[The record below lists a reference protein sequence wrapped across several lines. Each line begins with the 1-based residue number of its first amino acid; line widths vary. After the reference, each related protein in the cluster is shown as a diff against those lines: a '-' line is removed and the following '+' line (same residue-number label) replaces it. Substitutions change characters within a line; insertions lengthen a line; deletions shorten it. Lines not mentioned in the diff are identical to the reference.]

1 MSLVNPYILNQLLLV
16 IIILPVF
23 FDLHISSS
31 QEYKI
36 NDLLSLDVQIL
47 KNPINLGEEQ
57 IIQFLLNDTT
67 LNNKINQTA
76 LIEGNIIYLSGIAQ
90 PFSLNITSSKWY
102 KYSWTIN
109 PDIQKFGTVLVE
121 INLLYNESK
130 INMQN
135 ITFNISKEKNINNS

>member
-16 IIILPVF
+16 IIILSVF

-90 PFSLNITSSKWY
+90 PFSLNITPSKWY

-135 ITFNISKEKNINNS
+135 ITFNISNEKNTE

>member
-1 MSLVNPYILNQLLLV
+1 LSLVNPYILNQLLLV
-16 IIILPVF
+16 IIILSVF

-90 PFSLNITSSKWY
+90 PFSLNITPSKWY
-102 KYSWTIN
+102 EYSWTIN

>member
-16 IIILPVF
+16 IIILSVF

-90 PFSLNITSSKWY
+90 PFSLNITPSKWY
-102 KYSWTIN
+102 NYSWTIN

-121 INLLYNESK
+121 INLFYNKSK

>member
-1 MSLVNPYILNQLLLV
+1 MVNPYILNQLLLV
-16 IIILPVF
+16 IIILSVF

-90 PFSLNITSSKWY
+90 PFSLNITPSKWY
-102 KYSWTIN
+102 NYSWTIN

-121 INLLYNESK
+121 INLLYNKSK

-135 ITFNISKEKNINNS
+135 ITFNISNEKNSK

>member
-1 MSLVNPYILNQLLLV
+1 MVNPYILNQLLLV
-16 IIILPVF
+16 IIILSVF

-90 PFSLNITSSKWY
+90 PFSLNITPSKWY
-102 KYSWTIN
+102 NYSWTIN

-121 INLLYNESK
+121 INLLYNKSK

>member
-1 MSLVNPYILNQLLLV
+1 LVNPYILNQLLLV
-16 IIILPVF
+16 IIILSVF

-90 PFSLNITSSKWY
+90 PFSLNITPSKWY

>member
-1 MSLVNPYILNQLLLV
+1 MSLVNPYILNQLLV
-16 IIILPVF
+16 IIILSVF

-36 NDLLSLDVQIL
+36 NDLLSLDVKIL
-47 KNPINLGEEQ
+47 KNPINLAEEQ
-57 IIQFLLNDTT
+57 IIRFLLNDTT

-90 PFSLNITSSKWY
+90 PFSLNITPSKWY

>member
-1 MSLVNPYILNQLLLV
+1 LSLVNPYILNQLLLV
-16 IIILPVF
+16 IIILSVF

-90 PFSLNITSSKWY
+90 AFSLNITPSKWY

>member
-1 MSLVNPYILNQLLLV
+1 MVNPYILNQLLLV
-16 IIILPVF
+16 IIILSVF

-90 PFSLNITSSKWY
+90 PFSLNITPSRWY
-102 KYSWTIN
+102 NYSWTIN

>member
-1 MSLVNPYILNQLLLV
+1 MSLANPYILNQLLLV
-16 IIILPVF
+16 IIILSILL
-23 FDLHISSS
+23 DLHISSS

-36 NDLLSLDVQIL
+36 NDLLSLDVKIL
-47 KNPINLGEEQ
+47 KNPINLAEEQ
-57 IIQFLLNDTT
+57 IIRFLLNDTT

-90 PFSLNITSSKWY
+90 PFSLNITPSKWY
-102 KYSWTIN
+102 NYSWTIN

-135 ITFNISKEKNINNS
+135 ITFNISNEKNTK

>member
-1 MSLVNPYILNQLLLV
+1 LVNPYILNQLLLV
-16 IIILPVF
+16 IIILSVF

-90 PFSLNITSSKWY
+90 PFSLNITPSKWY
-102 KYSWTIN
+102 EYSWTIN

>member
-1 MSLVNPYILNQLLLV
+1 MVNPYILNQLLLV
-16 IIILPVF
+16 IIILSVF

-90 PFSLNITSSKWY
+90 PFSLNITPSKWY

-135 ITFNISKEKNINNS
+135 ITFNISNEKNTK

>member
-16 IIILPVF
+16 IIILSVL

-36 NDLLSLDVQIL
+36 NDLLSLDVKIL

-57 IIQFLLNDTT
+57 IIRFLLNDTM

-76 LIEGNIIYLSGIAQ
+76 VIEGNIIYLSGIAQ
-90 PFSLNITSSKWY
+90 PFSLNITPSKWY
-102 KYSWTIN
+102 NYSWTIN

-135 ITFNISKEKNINNS
+135 ITFNISNEKNTK

>member
-16 IIILPVF
+16 IIILSVF

-90 PFSLNITSSKWY
+90 PFSLNITPSKWY

-121 INLLYNESK
+121 INLLYNKSK

>member
-1 MSLVNPYILNQLLLV
+1 LSLVNPYILNQLLL
-16 IIILPVF
+16 IIILSVL

-36 NDLLSLDVQIL
+36 NDLLSLDVKIL

-57 IIQFLLNDTT
+57 IIRLLLNDTT

-90 PFSLNITSSKWY
+90 PFSLNITPSKWY
-102 KYSWTIN
+102 NYSWTIN

-121 INLLYNESK
+121 INLLYNKSK

-135 ITFNISKEKNINNS
+135 ITFNISNEKNTK

>member
-16 IIILPVF
+16 IIILSVF

-90 PFSLNITSSKWY
+90 PFSLNITPSKWY
-102 KYSWTIN
+102 NYSWTIN

-121 INLLYNESK
+121 INLLYNKSK

>member
-1 MSLVNPYILNQLLLV
+1 LSLVNPYILNQLLLV
-16 IIILPVF
+16 IIILSVF

-90 PFSLNITSSKWY
+90 PFSLNITPSKWY

>member
-16 IIILPVF
+16 IIILSVF
-23 FDLHISSS
+23 FDLYISSS

-90 PFSLNITSSKWY
+90 PFSLNITPSRWY
-102 KYSWTIN
+102 NYSWTIN

>member
-16 IIILPVF
+16 IIILSVL
-23 FDLHISSS
+23 FDLHISFS

-36 NDLLSLDVQIL
+36 NDLLSLDVRIL

-57 IIQFLLNDTT
+57 IIRFLLNDTT

-90 PFSLNITSSKWY
+90 PFSLNITPSKWY
-102 KYSWTIN
+102 NYSWTIN

-121 INLLYNESK
+121 INLLYNKSK

-135 ITFNISKEKNINNS
+135 ITFNISNEKNTK

>member
-1 MSLVNPYILNQLLLV
+1 LSLVNPYILNQLLLV
-16 IIILPVF
+16 IIILSVL
-23 FDLHISSS
+23 FDLHISFS

-36 NDLLSLDVQIL
+36 NDLLSLDVRIL

-57 IIQFLLNDTT
+57 IIRFLLNDTT

-76 LIEGNIIYLSGIAQ
+76 FIEGNIIYLSGIAQ
-90 PFSLNITSSKWY
+90 PFSLNITPSKWY
-102 KYSWTIN
+102 NYSWTIN

-135 ITFNISKEKNINNS
+135 ITFNISNEKNTK

>member
-1 MSLVNPYILNQLLLV
+1 MSLVNPYILNQLLL
-16 IIILPVF
+16 IIILSVL

-36 NDLLSLDVQIL
+36 NDLLSLDVKIL

-57 IIQFLLNDTT
+57 IIRFLLNDTT

-90 PFSLNITSSKWY
+90 PFSLNITPSKWY
-102 KYSWTIN
+102 NYSWTIN

-135 ITFNISKEKNINNS
+135 ITFNISNEKNTK

>member
-1 MSLVNPYILNQLLLV
+1 MVNPYILNQLLLV
-16 IIILPVF
+16 IIILSVF

-67 LNNKINQTA
+67 LNNKINHTA

-90 PFSLNITSSKWY
+90 PFSLNITPSRWY
-102 KYSWTIN
+102 NYSWTIN
-109 PDIQKFGTVLVE
+109 PDIQKFGKVLVE

>member
-1 MSLVNPYILNQLLLV
+1 MVNPHIFNQLLLV
-16 IIILPVF
+16 IIILSVL
-23 FDLHISSS
+23 FDLHSSS
-31 QEYKI
+31 SEQYKI

-57 IIQFLLNDTT
+57 MIRFLLNDTT
-67 LNNKINQTA
+67 PNNKINQTA
-76 LIEGNIIYLSGIAQ
+76 LIEGNVIYLSGIAQ
-90 PFSLNITSSKWY
+90 PFSLNITPSRWY
-102 KYSWTIN
+102 NYSWTIN

>member
-16 IIILPVF
+16 IIILSVF
-23 FDLHISSS
+23 FDLYISSS

-90 PFSLNITSSKWY
+90 PFSLNITPSKWY
-102 KYSWTIN
+102 NYSWTIN

-121 INLLYNESK
+121 INLLYNKSK

>member
-1 MSLVNPYILNQLLLV
+1 MSLANPYILNQLLV
-16 IIILPVF
+16 IIILSVL

-36 NDLLSLDVQIL
+36 NDLLSLDVKIL
-47 KNPINLGEEQ
+47 KNPINLAEEQ
-57 IIQFLLNDTT
+57 IIRFLLNDTT

-90 PFSLNITSSKWY
+90 PFSLNITPSKWY
-102 KYSWTIN
+102 NYSWTIN

-135 ITFNISKEKNINNS
+135 ITFNISNEKNTE

>member
-1 MSLVNPYILNQLLLV
+1 MSLANPYLLNQLLV
-16 IIILPVF
+16 IIILSVL

-36 NDLLSLDVQIL
+36 NDLLSLDVKIL
-47 KNPINLGEEQ
+47 KNPINLAEEQ
-57 IIQFLLNDTT
+57 IIRFLLNDTT

-76 LIEGNIIYLSGIAQ
+76 FIEGNIIYLSGIAQ
-90 PFSLNITSSKWY
+90 PFSLNITPSKWY
-102 KYSWTIN
+102 NYSWTIN

-135 ITFNISKEKNINNS
+135 ITFNISNEKNTK

>member
-1 MSLVNPYILNQLLLV
+1 MVNPYILNQLLLV
-16 IIILPVF
+16 IIILSVL
-23 FDLHISSS
+23 FDLHISFS

-36 NDLLSLDVQIL
+36 NDLLSLDVRIL

-57 IIQFLLNDTT
+57 IIRFLLNDTT

-76 LIEGNIIYLSGIAQ
+76 FIEGNIIYLSGIAQ
-90 PFSLNITSSKWY
+90 PFSLNITPSKWY
-102 KYSWTIN
+102 NYSWTIN

-135 ITFNISKEKNINNS
+135 ITFNISNEKNTK

>member
-16 IIILPVF
+16 IIILSVL
-23 FDLHISSS
+23 FDLHISFS

-36 NDLLSLDVQIL
+36 NDLLSLDVRIL

-57 IIQFLLNDTT
+57 IIRFLLNDTT

-76 LIEGNIIYLSGIAQ
+76 FIEGNIIYLSGIAQ
-90 PFSLNITSSKWY
+90 PFSLNITPSKWY
-102 KYSWTIN
+102 NYSWTIN

-135 ITFNISKEKNINNS
+135 ITFNISNEKNTK

>member
-1 MSLVNPYILNQLLLV
+1 MVNPYILNQLLLV
-16 IIILPVF
+16 IIILSVF

-90 PFSLNITSSKWY
+90 PFSLNITPSKWY

>member
-1 MSLVNPYILNQLLLV
+1 MSLANPYILNQLLV
-16 IIILPVF
+16 IIILSVL

-36 NDLLSLDVQIL
+36 NDLLSLDVKIL
-47 KNPINLGEEQ
+47 KNPINLAEEQ
-57 IIQFLLNDTT
+57 IIRFLLNDTT

-90 PFSLNITSSKWY
+90 PFSLNITPSKWY
-102 KYSWTIN
+102 NYSWTIN

-135 ITFNISKEKNINNS
+135 ITFNISNEKNTK

>member
-1 MSLVNPYILNQLLLV
+1 MVNPYILNQLLL
-16 IIILPVF
+16 IIILSVL

-36 NDLLSLDVQIL
+36 NDLLSLDVKIL

-57 IIQFLLNDTT
+57 IIRLLLNDTT

-90 PFSLNITSSKWY
+90 PFSLNITPSKWY
-102 KYSWTIN
+102 NYSWTIN

-121 INLLYNESK
+121 INLLYNKSK

-135 ITFNISKEKNINNS
+135 ITFNISNEKNTK

>member
-1 MSLVNPYILNQLLLV
+1 MVNPYILNQLLLV
-16 IIILPVF
+16 IIILSVF

-90 PFSLNITSSKWY
+90 PFSLNITPSKWY
-102 KYSWTIN
+102 NYSWTIN

-121 INLLYNESK
+121 INLFYNKSK

>member
-1 MSLVNPYILNQLLLV
+1 LSLVNPYILNQLLLV
-16 IIILPVF
+16 IIILSVL
-23 FDLHISSS
+23 FDLYISSS

-36 NDLLSLDVQIL
+36 NDLLSLDVKIL

-57 IIQFLLNDTT
+57 IIRFLLNDTT

-90 PFSLNITSSKWY
+90 PFSLNITPSKWY
-102 KYSWTIN
+102 NYSWTIN

-121 INLLYNESK
+121 INLLYNKSK

-135 ITFNISKEKNINNS
+135 ITFNISNEKNTK

>member
-16 IIILPVF
+16 IIILSVF

-90 PFSLNITSSKWY
+90 PFSLNITPSKWY

>member
-1 MSLVNPYILNQLLLV
+1 MVNPYILNQLLLV
-16 IIILPVF
+16 IIILSVL

-36 NDLLSLDVQIL
+36 NDLLSLDVKIL
-47 KNPINLGEEQ
+47 KNPINLAEEQ
-57 IIQFLLNDTT
+57 IIRFLLNDTT

-90 PFSLNITSSKWY
+90 PFSLNITPSKWY

>member
-1 MSLVNPYILNQLLLV
+1 MSLANPYILNQLLV
-16 IIILPVF
+16 IIILSVL

-36 NDLLSLDVQIL
+36 NDLLSLDVKVL
-47 KNPINLGEEQ
+47 KNPINLAEEQ
-57 IIQFLLNDTT
+57 IIRFLLNDTT

-90 PFSLNITSSKWY
+90 PFSLNITPSKWY
-102 KYSWTIN
+102 NYSWTIN

-135 ITFNISKEKNINNS
+135 ITFNISNEKNTE

>member
-16 IIILPVF
+16 IIILSVF

-90 PFSLNITSSKWY
+90 PFSLNITPSRWY
-102 KYSWTIN
+102 NYSWTIN

>member
-1 MSLVNPYILNQLLLV
+1 MSLANPYILNQLLLV
-16 IIILPVF
+16 IIILSVLL
-23 FDLHISSS
+23 DLHISSS

-36 NDLLSLDVQIL
+36 NDLLSLDVKIL
-47 KNPINLGEEQ
+47 KNPINLAEEQ
-57 IIQFLLNDTT
+57 IIRFLLNDTT

-90 PFSLNITSSKWY
+90 PFSLNITPSKWY
-102 KYSWTIN
+102 NYSWTIN

-135 ITFNISKEKNINNS
+135 ITFNISNEKNTK

>member
-16 IIILPVF
+16 IIILSVL

-47 KNPINLGEEQ
+47 KNPINLGQEQ
-57 IIQFLLNDTT
+57 IIRFLLNDTT

-90 PFSLNITSSKWY
+90 PFSLNITPSKWY
-102 KYSWTIN
+102 NYSWTVD

-135 ITFNISKEKNINNS
+135 ITFNISNEKNINNS